1 MARLSV
7 ANSVYYAGEAPT
19 HLIRGNVKVEGVS
32 KPVHDVE
39 QETHEDGLLY
49 RLLAHSCP
57 LQFLGVL
64 GADLPWRERQFL
76 QEAQGSLQTLRD
88 GR

>member
-1 MARLSV
+1 MVRLSV
-7 ANSVYYAGEAPT
+7 ANDIYYAGETTT
-19 HLIRGNVKVEGVS
+19 HLIRGNVKVEGVR

-57 LQFLGVL
+57 FQFLRVL
-64 GADLPWRERQFL
+64 GADLPGRERQFL
-76 QEAQGSLQTLRD
+76 QEA
-88 GR
+88 